1 MGDAVAL
8 DVRDDGAGF
17 DLSRENRRVRDR
29 DSGGFGLKG
38 MRERV
43 ERAGGT
49 LSVESAIGEGTTLAV
64 KLPVI
69 AGAPEGSR
77 EVREVP

>member
-1 MGDAVAL
+1 MAL
-8 DVRDDGAGF
+8 DARDDGAGF
-17 DLSRENRRVRDR
+17 DPSRENERVRDR

-43 ERAGGT
+43 EEAGGT
-49 LSVESAIGEGTTLAV
+49 LSVESATGEGTTLAV
-64 KLPVI
+64 KLPVV
-69 AGAPEGSR
+69 AGAPESSK

>member
-1 MGDAVAL
+1 VA
-8 DVRDDGAGF
+8 RDDGAGF
-17 DLSRENRRVRDR
+17 DPSRENGRVRDR

-43 ERAGGT
+43 EGAGGT
-49 LSVESAIGEGTTLAV
+49 LSVESAVGEGTPLAV
-64 KLPVI
+64 ELPVVVGSPE
-69 AGAPEGSR
+69 AEGSR